1 VSFLFAFMRMQ
12 GHWRQPPPAADLL
25 ALVEQGGGETR
36 PYGHRPLVEE
46 EAGRAAYSF
55 LTDLTELVVFGFEAG
70 VNVDASRYL
79 VVDLWDSS
87 WALCASAPP
96 GRSRTQER

>member
-1 VSFLFAFMRMQ
+1 VSFPFAFMRMQ

-25 ALVEQGGGETR
+25 VLVEQGGGETR
-36 PYGHRPLVEE
+36 LYDHPPLVEE
-46 EAGRAAYSF
+46 EAGRAAYSL
-55 LTDLTELVVFGFEAG
+55 LTQSVQFVVFGFEAG

-96 GRSRTQER
+96 GPSRTQER